1 MPVTISGVE
10 DGSPAQRH
18 GIRDGERLV
27 SINGHLIEDVLDY
40 RFYLTDTRLKL
51 ELEGAAGPRTVRLR
65 KKDEYDD
72 IGLQFE
78 TYLMDKQHSCRNKCV
93 FCFIDQLPPGM
104 RQSLYFKDDDSRL
117 SFLFGNYI
125 TLTNL
130 SEREISRIIEMHI
143 SPIHISVHAT
153 NPELRCRLMG
163 NRFAGNCMD
172 ILRRFAAAGIRMEC
186 QLVLCPGLNDGEELR
201 RSLRDLET
209 LMPAMESVACV
220 PVGLTRYREGL
231 APLRMFTPEEA
242 AAVIDLAEET
252 GSRLLQKSGCRLV
265 YPADEFYIKAGRP
278 IPGAEFYG
286 EFSQLENGVGLCSL
300 LRSDFE
306 RALADE
312 EGSPRGSR
320 LLLATGVAAAPLLTE
335 LVGQARQKWPELRV
349 QVVPIRNLFFGETID
364 VAGLVTGG
372 DLIDQLRGIPA
383 DCLLI
388 PDVMLRH
395 EQDRFLDDVTPDQVE
410 KALGMPLKAI
420 PATDGWELVQAL
432 LL

>member
-10 DGSPAQRH
+10 EGSLARRH
-18 GIRDGERLV
+18 GIQAGETLL
-27 SINGHLIEDVLDY
+27 SINGHPIADVLDY
-40 RFYLTDTRLKL
+40 RFYLTEQKLLL
-51 ELEGAAGPRTVRLR
+51 ELEGPCGPRTVHLR
-65 KKDEYDD
+65 KKDPYDD

-143 SPIHISVHAT
+143 SPIHISVHTT
-153 NPELRCRLMG
+153 NPELRCRMMG
-163 NRFAGNCMD
+163 NRFAGNCME
-172 ILRRFAAAGIRMEC
+172 ILRRFADAGIRMEC

-209 LMPAMESVACV
+209 LMPSMESVACV
-220 PVGLTRYREGL
+220 PVGLTRFREGL
-231 APLRMFTPEEA
+231 SPLRMFTPEEA

-252 GSRLLQKSGCRLV
+252 GDRLLKATGCRLV

-278 IPGAEFYG
+278 LPGAEFYG

-300 LRSDFE
+300 LRSEFE
-306 RALADE
+306 QALAETE
-312 EGSPRGSR
+312 ETPDGSR
-320 LLLATGVAAAPLLTE
+320 LVLATGTAAAPLLLDLTA
-335 LVGQARQKWPELRV
+335 QAQKKWPELRV
-349 QVVPIRNLFFGETID
+349 QVAPIRNRFFGETID
-364 VAGLVTGG
+364 VAGLITGG
-372 DLIDQLRGIPA
+372 DLIDQLRGCSA
-383 DCLLI
+383 DYLLI

-395 EQDRFLDDVTPDQVE
+395 EQDRFLDDVTPEQVE
-410 KALGMPLKAI
+410 QELGISLKTV
-420 PATDGWELVQAL
+420 PATDGWELLQAL

>member
-1 MPVTISGVE
+1 
-10 DGSPAQRH
+10 
-18 GIRDGERLV
+18 
-27 SINGHLIEDVLDY
+27 
-40 RFYLTDTRLKL
+40 
-51 ELEGAAGPRTVRLR
+51 
-65 KKDEYDD
+65 
-72 IGLQFE
+72 
-78 TYLMDKQHSCRNKCV
+78 
-93 FCFIDQLPPGM
+93 
-104 RQSLYFKDDDSRL
+104 
-117 SFLFGNYI
+117 
-125 TLTNL
+125 
-130 SEREISRIIEMHI
+130 MHI

-252 GSRLLQKSGCRLV
+252 GNRLLKKNGCRLV

-286 EFSQLENGVGLCSL
+286 EFSQLEK
-300 LRSDFE
+300 R
-306 RALADE
+306 
-312 EGSPRGSR
+312 RGSVLPAPFR
-320 LLLATGVAAAPLLTE
+320 VRTGSGRRRGASPGQWLLLATGVAARLLTE

-372 DLIDQLRGIPA
+372 DLIDQLGAFPRIA
-383 DCLLI
+383 S
-388 PDVMLRH
+388 
-395 EQDRFLDDVTPDQVE
+395 
-410 KALGMPLKAI
+410 
-420 PATDGWELVQAL
+420 
-432 LL
+432 